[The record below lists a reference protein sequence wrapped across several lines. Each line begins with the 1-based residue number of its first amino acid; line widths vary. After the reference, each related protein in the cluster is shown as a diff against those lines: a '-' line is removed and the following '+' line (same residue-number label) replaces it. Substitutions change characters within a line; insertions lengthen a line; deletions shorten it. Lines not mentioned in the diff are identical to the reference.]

1 MPFQSDK
8 QKRWMYANE
17 PEIAR
22 EWSDR
27 YGAMNGGIMDVASD
41 GNTRHD
47 FANFTNG
54 NNINVPT
61 SFQARPQSQP
71 VNLAYITPQ
80 EQGILQTLKPGTP
93 HEGPMGIPNYDSFD
107 AAGGYSNPG
116 TGYSASS
123 GGGGGGWQD
132 SSRADAKKNEMAEQV
147 RRNYVNK
154 ENIKSSPLHKKYNPN
169 WKMGG
174 AKSGFGGNI
183 LRAIMS
189 MFGGIPGKALSLLSH
204 INPGKLRGWNEEEG
218 RYNTQ
223 DEWESA
229 RTNRRNQKRLDNM
242 YKRKSLGKGYSQKN
256 IDMIE
261 AMGLK
266 PSTAQNV
273 DSGRGSNLRGK
284 ELTKQLSTQMP
295 SQAWDNFAS
304 PTGTHYPG
312 SYDENDYYT
321 GTLSFE
327 DQVARNKAKLESLG
341 FTEATDENLDPGWSA
356 HRNMTHANAPQSIKD
371 FYTNSFRSR
380 YDDQGLASL
389 NNQWSGPQIQQV
401 KVTDAQK
408 SMIDSAVKNYNLADS
423 DFKNN
428 PTLQKEVFDEA
439 KKHDDKGSEGW
450 GFGWG
455 KRDPEP
461 MTRQEYRD
469 YLVSKGY
476 I

>member
-116 TGYSASS
+116 TGYSAAS

-132 SSRADAKKNEMAEQV
+132 SSRADQRVNERAEQV

-174 AKSGFGGNI
+174 AKTGFGGLGGNI
-183 LRAIMS
+183 LRGIMS
-189 MFGGIPGKALSLLSH
+189 IFGGVPGKVLSMLSR
-204 INPGKLRGWNEEEG
+204 INPGKLRGWNEKEN

-223 DEWESA
+223 KEWEDA
-229 RTNRRNQKRLDNM
+229 RTNRRNKKRMDYLSD
-242 YKRKSLGKGYSQKN
+242 RKSKGLGYGKKAYTDLLGQGYS
-256 IDMIE
+256 D
-261 AMGLK
+261 
-266 PSTAQNV
+266 T
-273 DSGRGSNLRGK
+273 
-284 ELTKQLSTQMP
+284 
-295 SQAWDNFAS
+295 
-304 PTGTHYPG
+304 
-312 SYDENDYYT
+312 
-321 GTLSFE
+321 FE
-327 DQVARNKAKLESLG
+327 DAITQDYESG
-341 FTEATDENLDPGWSA
+341 MNVNEGPFTSNYLQNLDLSKYDNA
-356 HRNMTHANAPQSIKD
+356 AVDTHD
-371 FYTNSFRSR
+371 F
-380 YDDQGLASL
+380 DD
-389 NNQWSGPQIQQV
+389 V
-401 KVTDAQK
+401 
-408 SMIDSAVKNYNLADS
+408 
-423 DFKNN
+423 DF
-428 PTLQKEVFDEA
+428 DM
-439 KKHDDKGSEGW
+439 
-450 GFGWG
+450 
-455 KRDPEP
+455 RDN
-461 MTRQEYRD
+461 
-469 YLVSKGY
+469 K
-476 I
+476 

>member
-47 FANFTNG
+47 FANFTHG

-132 SSRADAKKNEMAEQV
+132 SSRADQRVNERAEQV

-174 AKSGFGGNI
+174 AKTGFGGLGGNI
-183 LRAIMS
+183 LR
-189 MFGGIPGKALSLLSH
+189 
-204 INPGKLRGWNEEEG
+204 
-218 RYNTQ
+218 
-223 DEWESA
+223 
-229 RTNRRNQKRLDNM
+229 
-242 YKRKSLGKGYSQKN
+242 
-256 IDMIE
+256 
-261 AMGLK
+261 
-266 PSTAQNV
+266 
-273 DSGRGSNLRGK
+273 
-284 ELTKQLSTQMP
+284 
-295 SQAWDNFAS
+295 
-304 PTGTHYPG
+304 
-312 SYDENDYYT
+312 
-321 GTLSFE
+321 
-327 DQVARNKAKLESLG
+327 
-341 FTEATDENLDPGWSA
+341 
-356 HRNMTHANAPQSIKD
+356 
-371 FYTNSFRSR
+371 
-380 YDDQGLASL
+380 
-389 NNQWSGPQIQQV
+389 
-401 KVTDAQK
+401 
-408 SMIDSAVKNYNLADS
+408 
-423 DFKNN
+423 
-428 PTLQKEVFDEA
+428 
-439 KKHDDKGSEGW
+439 
-450 GFGWG
+450 
-455 KRDPEP
+455 
-461 MTRQEYRD
+461 
-469 YLVSKGY
+469 
-476 I
+476 